1 MNGRARFITA
11 VAATLT
17 VSVLVGLPAQAVEFD
32 PERQPELRS
41 VEMPKSSK
49 NANEATGS
57 ASEVGKA
64 LAEAQK
70 TDDPVVVDSLTTE
83 TEQTVANPD
92 GTVTRETAQAPVRGT
107 DDEGEVVPLDSTLR
121 AEDGRLEPKVA
132 SQDVSFSADGS
143 GDLAR
148 LDLTK
153 GTSVG
158 LSFEGETGEATTKG
172 GVATYHVV
180 EPDFAESAE
189 PSPTPSAEG
198 SSSEDGEAAESAEMA
213 RVGSLGDP
221 KVRMAVTARGF
232 AAHVVL
238 GEEPV
243 GAPEYVFD
251 LDLEGLTP
259 KLVGD
264 VLELSDV
271 KGEVV
276 AASAPLRMWD
286 SRVDEYGF
294 PTRLRPVEAD
304 LVETEAG
311 WQLVLRPSM
320 EFLSDPDT
328 QYPVTVDPD
337 ISPVDRQ
344 GDTFFA
350 SGADANTN
358 FGVET
363 YINVGYDAGKQHEGY
378 MSFSYNAF
386 LGATVTEATVK
397 MWQFHAASCTAQP
410 TDFRPMTGGDG
421 SSLTWN
427 NRPSRSNDA
436 RWLSTLSGNKG
447 ASGCAAGQVEANVT
461 PLVNG
466 WAGRH
471 VGSHSGPA
479 ASRDV
484 YLNRQAFFMQA
495 PNATSAAQFKRFCSL
510 NWSSASPICNS
521 ADRTPILSVT
531 FTPEL
536 GQQSWYST
544 TDRDLNDRMSLSVN
558 NRNGNLFVRSGDV
571 NVNGIGLDFTLDRT
585 YNSQGEE
592 SGPLG
597 PRWSLSMGPDVWLE
611 KMSAYRYDFHSSGG
625 TVLGSFVRKS
635 SDSGSADYRKFSA
648 PLGGVGA
655 ELEQKTDG
663 DFTLT
668 FRKSQSKYTFGQANS
683 DGDAFMTA
691 LEDRSDNKIKVNYSG
706 TAGAKPKIATFE
718 DSSGRIYTPT
728 YTGNVITKIATA
740 NVAGVGVREWNYGY
754 TSGNLTSSTDAE
766 GRTTTY
772 QYATAAGAT
781 RLSKIIQ
788 PTPAVG
794 GAASTAPTTE
804 FTYKDGTSQ
813 IGTVGYRLDDTEN
826 GLLTYSWDYNTDIV
840 ADCDGKGEVS
850 TVVTDPRDKETT
862 YCYEKRNNAAS
873 NAKTWVYD
881 ALGNAKSQD
890 FNADNQP
897 VNGTNA
903 TGQGVAGGST
913 VATYNN
919 NIDDQLSSITEPKN
933 AGSNTAS
940 SSSMTYND
948 SSSLPGGAYLPLSVK
963 GGDSNCNY
971 YGYDSKGRTTSTFSG
986 ATANSSGSCSSSP
999 SGRKFERDYNDNGT
1013 LAKSWD
1019 ANSGSSPTDDD
1030 KTIYT
1035 YWQSGDAG
1043 FVAGTQ
1049 WQVKTVRKPGGDC
1062 STGSS
1067 RRLCTNYTYDG
1078 AGRVKTMTDARGNT
1092 TEYLYDKNDRT
1103 TGVNLPG
1110 WNLLTCPLG
1119 LDVNCVR
1126 YNYDQNG
1133 RLSQRIEDAKSSYFA
1148 YDRIGRQTQ
1157 ISTPAGTLTFDV
1169 VGMSYDAAGNMIGY
1183 GQTVD
1188 GVSGQDITFYSYD
1201 AAGRPDQ
1208 MINSFGTIRFKT
1220 DKDGRT
1226 TETAY
1231 EPQTGYPGTTVTYD
1245 YARNGRPKQ
1254 MKWKTTDGT
1263 TASTW
1268 DYDYT
1273 INLPAP
1279 FGEVD
1284 VPQMQSRKVTTSAA
1298 GLTAGT
1304 RSYTYAEQRLT
1315 KADDTAGTDYEY
1327 TYDKVGNILSEKAGS
1342 TTTHY
1347 GYNRA
1352 GERCWTGSSAGTDA
1366 QKLSRACAAG
1376 PSGSTAYVRDADGNN
1391 QGLSS
1396 TAVTYNNRNQVANID
1411 GLAQDYLDQGNDL
1424 RTSTAGTRTI
1434 NGPLGVTAYKTGS
1447 QTVFLSRDPAGNLM
1461 TYRPSTGTSLYYLVE
1476 PNGNVAGATDP
1487 FGYLAAAYEY
1497 SPYGETTTVGLGDF
1511 NPFRYLSSWQET
1523 TSGGA
1528 PGHYKLGARFY
1539 NTNGMFTQ
1547 PDALAGGLGD
1557 PRTMTSYNYAGSD
1570 PINQADPSGYVF
1582 TDYGIQGCFGVCV
1595 SISIGGDDDFDLTGG
1610 VSIGPRAGISGF
1622 NSLGEGQ
1629 NEGGS
1634 ISGGCSAA
1642 YYIGAQG
1649 GVQADIGGGNGAY
1662 YGGTEYGFGAGCSA
1676 GVSFTV

>member
-1 MNGRARFITA
+1 MRGGARFVSM
-11 VAATLT
+11 VAATVG
-17 VSVLVGLPAQAVEFD
+17 VSVLVGVPAQAAEFD

-49 NANEATGS
+49 NKNTSTGG
-57 ASEVGKA
+57 ASDIAKA
-64 LAEAQK
+64 LARAEK
-70 TDDPVVVDSLTTE
+70 SDKPVVVESLTTE
-83 TEQTVANPD
+83 TEQVIANSD
-92 GTVTRETAQAPVRGT
+92 GTVTSETAQAPVRGT
-107 DDEGEVVPLDSTLR
+107 NADGDVVPLDPTL
-121 AEDGRLEPKVA
+121 EPTGGRLEPAVG
-132 SQDVSFSADGS
+132 SEDVSFSADGA

-148 LDLTK
+148 LDLGK
-153 GTSVG
+153 GRSVA
-158 LSFEGETGEATTKG
+158 LTFDAETTKPTVDG
-172 GVATYHVV
+172 GVATYDVV
-180 EPDFAESAE
+180 EPAQSPQTPPATAEESD
-189 PSPTPSAEG
+189 PTGGDEQAGP
-198 SSSEDGEAAESAEMA
+198 AADPVVEST
-213 RVGSLGDP
+213 GDP
-221 KVRMAVTARGF
+221 TVRAAVTARGF
-232 AAHVVL
+232 ATHVVL
-238 GEEPV
+238 DEEPTT
-243 GAPEYVFD
+243 APEYVFT
-251 LDLEGLTP
+251 LDVEGLTP
-259 KLVGD
+259 KLDDD
-264 VLELSDV
+264 VLQLSDD
-271 KGEVV
+271 KGTVV
-276 AASAPLRMWD
+276 AESAPLRMWD

-294 PTRLRPVEAD
+294 PEHLRPVAAD
-304 LVETEAG
+304 LDETANG
-311 WQLVLRPSM
+311 WKLTLRPSM
-320 EFLSDPDT
+320 DFLTDEAT

-344 GDTFFA
+344 GDSFFA
-350 SGADANTN
+350 SGADADTN

-363 YINVGYDAGKQHEGY
+363 FINVGYDAGKQHEGY

-386 LGATVTEATVK
+386 LGANVTSARLK

-410 TDFRPMTGGDG
+410 TDFRPMTGGDEA
-421 SSLTWN
+421 SLTWN
-427 NRPSRSNDA
+427 NLPTRSNDA
-436 RWLSTLSGNKG
+436 RWLSTLTGNKG
-447 ASGCAAGQVEANVT
+447 ASGCAAGLVEANVT

-611 KMSAYRYDFHSSGG
+611 KMSAYRYDFHSPGG

-655 ELEQKTDG
+655 ELEQESDG

-691 LEDRSDNKIKVNYSG
+691 LEDRSDNKIEVAYSG
-706 TAGAKPKIATFE
+706 TAGTKPKIATFK

-728 YTGNVITKIATA
+728 YTGAVITKIATA
-740 NVAGVGVREWNYGY
+740 NVAEVGVREWNYGY

-766 GRTTTY
+766 GRATSY
-772 QYATAAGAT
+772 QYTTAAGAT
-781 RLSKIIQ
+781 RLSKITQ

-826 GLLTYSWDYNTDIV
+826 GLLTYSWAYSTSIG

-850 TVVTDPRDKETT
+850 TVVTDPRDKKTT

-986 ATANSSGSCSSSP
+986 ATANSSGSCSSTP

-1019 ANSGSSPTDDD
+1019 ANSGSSPADDD

-1035 YWQSGDAG
+1035 YYEPGPG
-1043 FVAGTQ
+1043 TVAGTQ

-1062 STGSS
+1062 STGSA
-1067 RRLCTNYTYDG
+1067 RRLCTSYTYDG

-1092 TEYLYDKNDRT
+1092 TGYVYDKNDRT

-1110 WNLLTCPLG
+1110 YNMITCPLT
-1119 LDVNCVR
+1119 LDVNCIR

-1133 RLSQRIEDAKSSYFA
+1133 RLSQRIEDAKSTYFA

-1284 VPQMQSRKVTTSAA
+1284 VPQMQSRKVTTSAP

-1304 RSYTYAEQRLT
+1304 RSYTYAEQRLA

-1352 GERCWTGSSAGTDA
+1352 GERCWSGSSAGTDA
-1366 QKLSRACAAG
+1366 QKLSRSCATG
-1376 PSGSTAYVRDADGNN
+1376 PSGSTAYVRDPDGNN

-1424 RTSTAGTRTI
+1424 RTSTAGTRVI

-1447 QTVFLSRDPAGNLM
+1447 QTVFLSRDPVGNLM

-1497 SPYGETTTVGLGDF
+1497 SPYGKTTTVGLGDF

-1523 TSGGA
+1523 TSSGN

-1547 PDALAGGLGD
+1547 PDALTGGLGD
-1557 PRTMTSYNYAGSD
+1557 PRTMTSYNYAGGD
-1570 PINQADPSGYVF
+1570 PINQADPTGQSFFGDLDASLKGFAFAKGVVGNATTLYEGTKAALDGDVNEVLALGAGALAGSVAAGACTAAIGTSGVGLVACGYVS
-1582 TDYGIQGCFGVCV
+1582 GK
-1595 SISIGGDDDFDLTGG
+1595 IGEG
-1610 VSIGPRAGISGF
+1610 VSNAVRDS
-1622 NSLGEGQ
+1622 
-1629 NEGGS
+1629 
-1634 ISGGCSAA
+1634 
-1642 YYIGAQG
+1642 
-1649 GVQADIGGGNGAY
+1649 
-1662 YGGTEYGFGAGCSA
+1662 GAGD
-1676 GVSFTV
+1676 